1 MHYDNIRLLGS
12 ILNGFDDFRIIPCA
26 VLAVQQ
32 TETVLRFVVVPDKAL
47 DAVLLGLDAH
57 VFVGAFRNHATLAEV
72 FSFLFTQPVSSM
84 MTGMPLLTKV
94 SSRYWNMVSS
104 SCLSASLPQSARVSS
119 GPQKFHGA

>member
-47 DAVLLGLDAH
+47 DAVLLGCAEIIAEPCYSCGG
-57 VFVGAFRNHATLAEV
+57 VFVLVHAAGFVNDDRNALADKGVVQILEHGV
-72 FSFLFTQPVSSM
+72 QFLLVGIAAPVG
-84 MTGMPLLTKV
+84 TGVVRT
-94 SSRYWNMVSS
+94 
-104 SCLSASLPQSARVSS
+104 AEI
-119 GPQKFHGA
+119 HGA